1 MNHVLIKIPSRER
14 PNELREVLDA
24 VFALKSSYGDTTVL
38 VSADDD
44 DTTMADFTYS
54 HPITVMYGERTTKV
68 GAINRDLGRMSWDIV
83 LVLSDD
89 MIPVVK
95 NFDTIVRAEMLLASE
110 DLDACLWLDDGK
122 QTRIP
127 TIACMGRKYWGD
139 HGRCVYDPR
148 FRSYCCDDA
157 QLLLADREG
166 KMRRVDGPFA
176 VHHHSMHNNWMFM
189 GRKPDALLSHNQKD
203 KGTDREMLKLWK
215 KENGF

>member
-1 MNHVLIKIPSRER
+1 MKLLIKIPSRER

-24 VFALKSSYGDTTVL
+24 IFALKSSYGDTTVL
-38 VSADDD
+38 VSADTD
-44 DTTMADFTYS
+44 DTTMANFTYD
-54 HPITVMYGERTTKV
+54 HPIVMIYGERTTKV
-68 GAINRDLGRMSWDIV
+68 GAINRDIDRLQWDVV

-89 MIPVVK
+89 MIPVATS
-95 NFDTIVRAEMLLASE
+95 FDTIVRAEMTIASE

-127 TIACMGRKYWGD
+127 TIACMGRKYWED
-139 HGRCVYDPR
+139 HGRVVYDPR

-157 QLLLADREG
+157 QLLLADREE

-176 VHHHSMHNNWMFM
+176 VHHHSMHNNWSFM

-203 KGTDREMLKLWK
+203 KAADREMLKLWK